1 MRKAGDEPAFCFV
14 LRNPV
19 GTGHDKREASAL
31 IARNVCER
39 EESARTT

>member
-19 GTGHDKREASAL
+19 GTGHDKCADYL
-31 IARNVCER
+31 KVRNL
-39 EESARTT
+39 